1 MTDVALSEGL
11 FGLDSPSAR
20 SHPRW
25 MLAFSFWLLLYRRTW
40 RGSILS
46 TFVYPTLYLASM
58 GIGLGG
64 LVNRHVGTHALSLGG
79 VSYLRFVTPGIL
91 VASAMQIGINEASW
105 PVMSAIR
112 WQRSY
117 LAQCATPLRVIDVF
131 IGHLAWIALR
141 LLFACA
147 IFVGISAGFG
157 AVQSPLS
164 LLEIVAATL
173 LGLAFATPMAALA
186 ALLRGDE
193 AFSTI
198 NRLLIVPLFLFSGTF
213 FPIAQLPGQIQ
224 FVAELTPLYHGV
236 ALCRSLAGGHLLVWS
251 NLVHL
256 AYLLVLSI
264 LGVVI
269 GRRTYSRRLER

>member
-1 MTDVALSEGL
+1 MTDLALDMTRAGS
-11 FGLDSPSAR
+11 SR

-25 MLAFSFWLLLYRRTW
+25 LRAFSFWFLLYRRTW

-64 LVNRHVGTHALSLGG
+64 LVTQHVGTHAATLGG

-91 VASAMQIGINEASW
+91 AASAMQIGVNEASW

-117 LAQCATPLRVIDVF
+117 LAQCATPLRPVDVF
-131 IGHLAWIALR
+131 VGHLSWIALR
-141 LLFACA
+141 LLFTCA
-147 IFVGISAGFG
+147 AFVGISAAFG
-157 AVQSPLS
+157 VVQSLLS
-164 LLEIVAATL
+164 LVEIFAATL

-186 ALLRGDE
+186 ATLAGDE

-198 NRLLIVPLFLFSGTF
+198 NRLLIVPLFLFSGSF
-213 FPIAQLPGQIQ
+213 FPIAQLPRLLQI
-224 FVAELTPLYHGV
+224 VAEATPLYHGV
-236 ALCRSLAGGHLLVWS
+236 ALCRSLSTGHFMLWS

-256 AYLLVLSI
+256 LYLVSLVAI
-264 LGVVI
+264 GAVLGA
-269 GRRTYSRRLER
+269 RNYARRLER